1 MSPKCQQ
8 TNNLLNLVV
17 TQVPWNWQLAILF
30 EPTCQETVYLLKLVV
45 IENARYWQLI
55 ETSCAMK
62 KITFNSLTHKND
74 VIFWSLLQH
83 ISEHCWRKI
92 FFALQKQPK
101 CSQQTAIQVA
111 KLVPRNDTNDKQ
123 PYIHSCCRVFWL
135 FPKLKKD
142 LNSQPSPLVPKLKLL
157 CTTKSILNQ
166 KLSR

>member
-17 TQVPWNWQLAILF
+17 TQVPLNWQLAILF

-92 FFALQKQPK
+92 FFALQKHNQNAVNKLLYKLPNWCQEMTQMISNLISTVAAESFG
-101 CSQQTAIQVA
+101 CSQNWKRIWIVNLLLWCQSW
-111 KLVPRNDTNDKQ
+111 
-123 PYIHSCCRVFWL
+123 SCCV
-135 FPKLKKD
+135 
-142 LNSQPSPLVPKLKLL
+142 Q
-157 CTTKSILNQ
+157 LNQ
-166 KLSR
+166 Y